1 MEKDGTEKVVHG
13 KEGQDLLHLAHENDV
28 DLEGTWS
35 SFHLKSLFL
44 GACEASLACSTCHV
58 ILEQDVF
65 DKLPE
70 ASIEEEDMLDLAFGL
85 TRT

>member
-28 DLEGTWS
+28 DLEGTLARVNW
-35 SFHLKSLFL
+35 FLTL